1 MSQRGTSR
9 TQVLIVGGGPVG
21 LALAV
26 ELGIRDIRCVVV
38 EQNEPLGPL
47 QAPRSKM
54 INARAMAH
62 MRRWGLAAA
71 IRSAIPLGADYP
83 SNVIFATRLTGAEI
97 ARFENAFSTQRGE
110 DDRFPDGAAW
120 LPQYRI
126 EDVLRARA
134 SQLPSVSLLLGTRF
148 QSLTQTRHHVEAV
161 VTGAQGDRYIE
172 SSYLVAADGARSTVR
187 TLCDIAMAEL
197 PNAPASGTNINA
209 LIRVPGLAQLISL
222 GPAVIYQ
229 VVNAEVSA
237 GMGPFDVDD
246 RWFINAF
253 PQQWQGTADEFDLI
267 GFAQAAIGARTPV
280 EVICR
285 STWSPRALLAERY
298 ADRRVLLAGDA
309 CQVRP
314 PTGGYG
320 MNLGIG
326 DAVDIGWKLA
336 ATLQGWGGPELLRTY
351 EVERKKVHLRVLR
364 EAIENYSFVDAVRN
378 ARIKPDDLEAPGVTG
393 EQARARLGELIK
405 QQKDREYHTLGVVLG
420 DRYTDSPIVTK
431 ESGVP
436 PLEHYRN
443 YTPSSYPGCL
453 APHLWLADGSSLY
466 DAFGLGFAL
475 VHHAATD
482 DESVEKFVAAAKRQH
497 VPLTILGLA
506 SELRE
511 DLYPCAFTLI
521 RPDQHVAWRG
531 NKAPEDTDQLLKQVR
546 GDGQEASVSARHAH
560 MQRPRSAV

>member
-1 MSQRGTSR
+1 MIHPRTSR
-9 TQVLIVGGGPVG
+9 TQVMIVGGGPVG

-26 ELGIRDIRCVVV
+26 ELGIRGVRCVVV

-62 MRRWGLAAA
+62 VRRWGLATA
-71 IRSAIPLGADYP
+71 IRSAIPLGPNYP
-83 SNVIFATRLTGAEI
+83 SNIIFATRLTGNEI
-97 ARFENAFSTQRGE
+97 ARFENAFSTQRGD
-110 DDRFPDGAAW
+110 DDRFPEGAAW

-126 EDVLRARA
+126 EDILRGRA
-134 SQLPSVSLLLGTRF
+134 SQLPSVTLLLGTRF
-148 QSLTQTRHHVEAV
+148 QSLTQTPHQVEAV
-161 VTGAQGDRYIE
+161 VTDAHGDKHIE
-172 SSYLVAADGARSTVR
+172 SSYLVAADGARSAVR
-187 TLCDIAMAEL
+187 EICDIAMAEL

-209 LIRVPGLAQLISL
+209 LIRVPGLAKMLTL

-229 VVNAEVSA
+229 VVNSEVSA

-246 RWFINAF
+246 RWYINAF
-253 PQQWQGTADEFDLI
+253 PQSWQGTLDEFDLV
-267 GFAQAAIGARTPV
+267 GFAQKAIGARTPV

-285 STWSPRALLAERY
+285 STWSPRALLAQRY

-320 MNLGIG
+320 MNLGMA

-336 ATLQGWGGPELLRTY
+336 ATLQGWGGPDLLKTY
-351 EVERKKVHLRVLR
+351 ELERREVHLRVVR
-364 EAIENYSFVDAVRN
+364 EALENYSFVDSIRN
-378 ARIKPDDLEAPGVTG
+378 ARISPDDLEVPGVTG
-393 EQARARLGELIK
+393 EHARARLGELIK
-405 QQKDREYHTLGVVLG
+405 KQKEREYHSLGVVLG
-420 DRYTDSPIVTK
+420 DRYTNSPIVTR
-431 ESGVP
+431 ESGLP
-436 PLEHYRN
+436 PPEHYRD

-453 APHLWLADGSSLY
+453 APHLWLPGGSSLY

-475 VHHAATD
+475 VHRAATD
-482 DESVEKFVAAAKRQH
+482 DESVKRFIAAAKRQQ

-506 SELRE
+506 SDLPE
-511 DLYPCAFTLI
+511 DIYPSAFTLI

-531 NKAPEDTDQLLKQVR
+531 NRAPENTEQLLEQVR
-546 GDGQEASVSARHAH
+546 GAG
-560 MQRPRSAV
+560 PRTFSTG